1 MICAT
6 HALIGAALGRLLKRP
21 AAAFAAGVGS
31 HVVADLMPHRD
42 FTAAVE
48 VPLVAAALT
57 AIALTQGVGSA
68 EFWGAIGA
76 ALPDL
81 ENLVGRALGIPE
93 DRLLLPTHSK
103 YHGPETKGWRG
114 QLALA
119 FVCLAFLSLPG
130 PHGANARQHG
140 KCS

>member
-57 AIALTQGVGSA
+57 AIALTQGAGSA

-81 ENLVGRALGIPE
+81 ENVQCTLPGDDGR
-93 DRLLLPTHSK
+93 RCFPTHRNGV
-103 YHGPETKGWRG
+103 HGRPREEVIS
-114 QLALA
+114 QIAVA
-119 FVCLAFLSLPG
+119 AVCLCVLACNDRKP
-130 PHGANARQHG
+130 AR
-140 KCS
+140 